1 MYFPLMLYKVNEN
14 KYIQIGFMGTYLIC
28 IKWHFV
34 SVFNGD
40 LSAAV
45 HIFSSLNSSITIK
58 GMAMTLLGIHV
69 EFNTKR
75 DQLSLMQISYVEKSF
90 QISVEYVLD
99 LHLTVDTEALEN

>member
-1 MYFPLMLYKVNEN
+1 MITIVHACCSLEYLVPSNVHSSLLYMYFPLMLYKVNEN
-14 KYIQIGFMGTYLIC
+14 KYIQIGFMGTYLIG

-45 HIFSSLNSSITIK
+45 HTFSSLNSSITIK

-69 EFNTKR
+69 EFNT
-75 DQLSLMQISYVEKSF
+75 
-90 QISVEYVLD
+90 
-99 LHLTVDTEALEN
+99 